1 MLSISA
7 TVTAIDSAY
16 EPDPYG
22 EIDIIGTDV
31 NGREID
37 LLIVNTGD
45 GAYVYPGASFLPY
58 GGIYYNPLLTSIQ
71 EGLLRR

>member
-22 EIDIIGTDV
+22 
-31 NGREID
+31 EID